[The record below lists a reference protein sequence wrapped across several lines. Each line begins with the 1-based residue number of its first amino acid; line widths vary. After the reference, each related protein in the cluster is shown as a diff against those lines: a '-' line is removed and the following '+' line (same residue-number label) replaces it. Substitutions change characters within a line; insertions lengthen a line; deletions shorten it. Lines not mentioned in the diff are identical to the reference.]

1 MRARI
6 VPRFETRR
14 AIYSARSHSFVDIYI
29 FKACSFRRNEAHRT
43 NFFLPAPYLVP
54 SRLFVSFRVS
64 LLSPMV
70 QRQWDSLLLSSVRQ
84 RRITNSRHNKKS
96 RFQSVARPRFVPC
109 LFGQMPR
116 PDYPVALHLA
126 TFNVGQACGR
136 PHTVTI
142 D

>member
-6 VPRFETRR
+6 VPRFENAARDLFSSKPTRG
-14 AIYSARSHSFVDIYI
+14 YIYI

-43 NFFLPAPYLVP
+43 NFSLPSLFS
-54 SRLFVSFRVS
+54 SRFES
-64 LLSPMV
+64 
-70 QRQWDSLLLSSVRQ
+70 LSSSPLLYPTAQ
-84 RRITNSRHNKKS
+84 RRASVVGSATNRITNSRHNKKS

-126 TFNVGQACGR
+126 TFNVGQTGLAR
-136 PHTVTI
+136 LQI

>member
-43 NFFLPAPYLVP
+43 NFFSPPP
-54 SRLFVSFRVS
+54 ISFRLVSFRVS

-70 QRQWDSLLLSSVRQ
+70 QRQRDSLLLSSVRQ

-96 RFQSVARPRFVPC
+96 RFQSVARPWFVPC

>member
-6 VPRFETRR
+6 VPRFENAARDLFSSKPTRG
-14 AIYSARSHSFVDIYI
+14 YIYI
-29 FKACSFRRNEAHRT
+29 YLKRARFVETKPIGRIFPSLPSFRLA
-43 NFFLPAPYLVP
+43 
-54 SRLFVSFRVS
+54 SS
-64 LLSPMV
+64 LSPPLPSFI
-70 QRQWDSLLLSSVRQ
+70 QRHSGELLSSVRN
-84 RRITNSRHNKKS
+84 RITNSRHNKKS

-126 TFNVGQACGR
+126 TFNVGQAGLAR
-136 PHTVTI
+136 LQI

>member
-6 VPRFETRR
+6 VPRFENAARDLFSSKPTRG
-14 AIYSARSHSFVDIYI
+14 YIYI

-43 NFFLPAPYLVP
+43 NFSLPAPF
-54 SRLFVSFRVS
+54 RLASS
-64 LLSPMV
+64 LSPPLPSFI
-70 QRQWDSLLLSSVRQ
+70 QHSGELLSSVRN
-84 RRITNSRHNKKS
+84 RITNSRHNKKS

-126 TFNVGQACGR
+126 TFNVGQAGLAR
-136 PHTVTI
+136 LQI